1 MNKGYVTFINKNE
14 KYLKLLDILVESVL
28 LFSTKKIEVFS
39 INFDYT
45 HSSDRVINKR
55 INLSEESFSNI
66 CYSKLYSS
74 FNSEFDYG
82 IQLDSDFI
90 ITNKM
95 DDLFNNLELV
105 EDLPLGSLH
114 PDDPNNQKNIMSYL
128 GVNVKTQPY
137 VHATYLFSNKSKPF
151 LEDCYKLSQE
161 LISKNITPQNYDET
175 ILNVMLWKNNSERWL
190 DTYDPYFE
198 FFIER
203 DREKIRNYNWMKNV
217 NFYSCHGIKDPEYA
231 KKIFEKIKN
240 NEFSNT

>member
-114 PDDPNNQKNIMSYL
+114 PEDPNNQKNIMSYL

-137 VHATYLFSNKSKPF
+137 VHATYLFSNKLK
-151 LEDCYKLSQE
+151 EAQ
-161 LISKNITPQNYDET
+161 
-175 ILNVMLWKNNSERWL
+175 
-190 DTYDPYFE
+190 
-198 FFIER
+198 
-203 DREKIRNYNWMKNV
+203 
-217 NFYSCHGIKDPEYA
+217 
-231 KKIFEKIKN
+231 
-240 NEFSNT
+240 